1 MPVWYCKWFQFSA
14 VAGAGSQPLV
24 LTPFFDFGWINRS
37 FFIVPTV
44 RLPEGLRMYSETYSI
59 YFNR

>member
-44 RLPEGLRMYSETYSI
+44 RLPDPSSHRGSENV
-59 YFNR
+59 FGNL